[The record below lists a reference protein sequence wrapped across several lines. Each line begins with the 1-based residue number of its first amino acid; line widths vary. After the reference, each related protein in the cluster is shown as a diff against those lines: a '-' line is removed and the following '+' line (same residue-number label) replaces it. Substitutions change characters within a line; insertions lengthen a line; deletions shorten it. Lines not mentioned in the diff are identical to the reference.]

1 MINDKDREHLR
12 AAIEASRKARDG
24 GNAPYGAILVDA
36 AGKTLLTVENSEVT
50 TKDCTAHAE
59 TSLVRQAA
67 PLFDRATL
75 RASTLY
81 ASGEPCAM
89 CAGAIYNA
97 GIGRLVFA
105 LGQPRMYEMSG
116 DTGGIR
122 LRAAEVLAHGQPN
135 VVVEGPELE
144 DEAAAV
150 LQGR

>member
-1 MINDKDREHLR
+1 MITETDRGHLR
-12 AAIEASRKARDG
+12 AAIEASRTARDG
-24 GNAPYGAILVDA
+24 GNAPYGAVLVDA
-36 AGKTLLTVENSEVT
+36 RGETLLTVENSEVT
-50 TKDCTAHAE
+50 TRDCTAHAE
-59 TSLVRQAA
+59 ASLVRQASVR
-67 PLFDRATL
+67 FGRETL
-75 RASTLY
+75 QASTLY

-105 LGQPRMYEMSG
+105 LGQPRMYALSG
-116 DTGGIR
+116 DSGGIR
-122 LRAAEVLAHGQPN
+122 LRAAEVLAHGQPQ